1 VSGPG
6 EGEPSVDVAVVGAGI
21 LGLATARALVRAAP
35 GLRVAV
41 LDKEHRIGAHQTGR
55 SSGVV
60 HSGVYYA
67 PGSLKAELCVRGA
80 RELAAFCEENGIPFV
95 RCGKLI
101 VAVEPA
107 ELPRLEELRRRAAA
121 NGVAGAELVGPERL
135 RELEPHAA
143 GVRALHVPSTAITDF
158 ALVAQAYADDVVA
171 AGGAVLLGREVVGL
185 ERRGGKTLVRT
196 SGGDVEARGVVA
208 CAGVHADRVARLCG
222 GSPEPRIVPFRGD
235 YLVLRPERRSLV
247 RGLVYP
253 VPDPAFPFLGVHTTL
268 RLDGDVWLGPNAVLA
283 FGREAYGRFQLDA
296 RDLLDALRASGF
308 RRLARRH
315 WRTGTAELLR
325 DYSRRLF
332 VASARRLLP
341 ELSPSDVLP
350 GPSGIRA
357 QALAS
362 DGTLVDDFVFERQ
375 EGVLHVRNAPSPGA
389 TSSLPI
395 GARIARTAIEAFGL
409 GR

>member
-1 VSGPG
+1 MSGPG

-171 AGGAVLLGREVVGL
+171 AGGAVLLGREVVGF

>member
-1 VSGPG
+1 VSGRG
-6 EGEPSVDVAVVGAGI
+6 EAEPSVDVAVVGAGI
-21 LGLATARALVRAAP
+21 LGLSTARALVRAAP

-41 LDKEHRIGAHQTGR
+41 LDKEDRIGAHQTGR

-67 PGSLKAELCVRGA
+67 PGSLKAKLCVRGA
-80 RELAAFCEENGIPFV
+80 RELQAFCEERGIPFV
-95 RCGKLI
+95 RCGKVI
-101 VAVEPA
+101 VALEPA
-107 ELPRLEELRRRAAA
+107 ELQRLEELRRRAAA
-121 NGVAGAELVGPERL
+121 NGVSGAELVGPERL

-143 GVRALHVPSTAITDF
+143 GLRALHVPSTAVTDF
-158 ALVAQAYADDVVA
+158 ALVARAYADDVAA
-171 AGGAVLLGREVVGL
+171 AGGTILLGREVVGA
-185 ERRGGKTLVRT
+185 ERRGGRTLLRT
-196 SGGDVEARGVVA
+196 TGGDVEARGVVA
-208 CAGVHADRVARLCG
+208 CAGVYADRLAALCG
-222 GSPEPRIVPFRGD
+222 GRPEPRIVPFRGD

-268 RLDGDVWLGPNAVLA
+268 RPDGDVWLGPNAVLA
-283 FGREAYGRFQLDA
+283 LGREAYGRFQLDV
-296 RDLLDALRASGF
+296 RDLLDALRAPGL

-315 WRTGTAELLR
+315 WRTGTAELVR

-332 VASARRLLP
+332 VAAARRLLP
-341 ELSPSDVLP
+341 ELSPRDVLP

-357 QALAS
+357 QALAP
-362 DGTLVDDFVFERQ
+362 DGTLVDDFVFERE

-395 GARIARTAIEAFGL
+395 GERIARTAIEAFSL
-409 GR
+409 DR

>member
-1 VSGPG
+1 MSGPG
-6 EGEPSVDVAVVGAGI
+6 VGEPSVDVAVVGAGI

-80 RELAAFCEENGIPFV
+80 RELQAFCEERRIPFE